1 MDTALRAGVALYTA
15 GDYHAA
21 HEPWEETWLDLPDG
35 DDERLLHGLLQF
47 TGAVYHA
54 RGRNWD
60 GAVGLAESAQGY
72 LDPLPT
78 RYRGIDIDSVIA
90 ALQTLEA
97 DPEMIER
104 GPAPPLCYQ
113 GRQLTAADL
122 EIEGITT
129 AAGVVADEY
138 DAYEAAIIE
147 RAVEYAREEA
157 TGSQSQFIGQLTAFV
172 DDRDRR
178 ALIYDRLRRKVERRQ
193 AKREDVSGL
202 FE

>member
-1 MDTALRAGVALYTA
+1 MDTALRAGLALYTA

-35 DDERLLHGLLQF
+35 DDKRLLHGLIQF
-47 TGAVYHA
+47 TAAVYHA

-60 GAVGLAESAQGY
+60 GTVGLAGQAQRY
-72 LDPLPT
+72 ITPLPT
-78 RYRGIDIDSVIA
+78 PYRGIDVDRVVT
-90 ALQTLEA
+90 ALEKLEA

-104 GPAPPLCYQ
+104 GPAPPLHYQ

-129 AAGVVADEY
+129 AAGVVATEY
-138 DAYEAAIIE
+138 DAYETTIIE

-157 TGSQSQFIGQLTAFV
+157 TGSGSQFIGQLTAFV
-172 DDRDRR
+172 DDRDHR

-202 FE
+202 FD